1 MCLRVLNT
9 LTNIMEGMEIKM
21 IIAANYADKKFRRA
35 QRLNS
40 QTAKQW
46 GADRVLEYTDKD
58 IDPEFRA
65 ANKAILDNPK
75 GGGYYLWKPYVFY
88 KAYQELSEGDYLIYT
103 DAGSVY
109 VDEIQKLIDCMER
122 EQVNIMIFCLENE
135 RLERR
140 HTKRDAFIL
149 TGCDAPRFADTPQS
163 IGGYMVCKKSRDVE
177 EFFKEVLRYAQDIRI
192 ISDNPNTLGKDNYPD
207 FESHRHDQSV
217 ISLISKKR
225 GIKRF
230 RDPSQYGIINH
241 YPPDVEKR
249 STYPQIIDSHR
260 LNVGSMRELAFK
272 QTKPMTKLRKF
283 RKKVENKLR
292 ERKL

>member
-1 MCLRVLNT
+1 
-9 LTNIMEGMEIKM
+9 M
-21 IIAANYADKKFRRA
+21 IIAANYADKRFRRA

-40 QTAKQW
+40 KTARLH
-46 GADRVLEYTDKD
+46 GADMVIEYSEND
-58 IDPEFRA
+58 IDAEFRA
-65 ANKAILDNPK
+65 ANREILDNSR

-103 DAGSVY
+103 DAGSIY

-135 RLERR
+135 MLERK

-149 TGCDAPRFADTPQS
+149 TGCDEPRYADTPQS
-163 IGGYMVCKKSRDVE
+163 IGGYMVCKKSQDVE
-177 EFFKEVLRYAQDIRI
+177 DFFKEVLKYAQDIRV
-192 ISDNPNTLGKDNYPD
+192 ISDDPNTQGVENYPE

-249 STYPQIIDSHR
+249 SAYPQIIDSHR
-260 LNVGSMRELAFK
+260 LNVGSMWELRLMR
-272 QTKPMTKLRKF
+272 TSLGSSLNKLN
-283 RKKVENKLR
+283 KKVANKIR
-292 ERKL
+292 RGA